1 MKPELKKLIDK
12 MNLNNFIIFTGWL
25 KKYSKQLHKFDLGV
39 FSSNTEGMPNSLIEM
54 MQWFISCC

>member
-25 KKYSKQLHKFDLGV
+25 KNTSKQLHKFDLGV
-39 FSSNTEGMPNSLIEM
+39 FSSNTEECLIL
-54 MQWFISCC
+54 